1 MLQKILGG
9 ASVLALTAT
18 LFAQT
23 PAPQWSIITTT
34 QIKPEYRTEYE
45 AAQKEITAAYK
56 KAGVPSRIVVQ
67 SILGDLMEYTS
78 IAPLAKYADLDGPS
92 PLVKALGEAG
102 SQRLLKKM
110 GAYTNS
116 IHRVTSLAIPDISI
130 MGSSP
135 DIGDYVVVSVWRLF
149 PGKGADFTAY
159 MKDDYVPAMRKAGL
173 ENFWLSRP
181 IFGGN
186 LEERITV
193 RPLHKLAELDGGPL
207 TIKAL
212 GAEKAQALAMKQAK
226 IVESVSYTVDR
237 IRPDL
242 SLLPA
247 PPPPSK

>member
-67 SILGDLMEYTS
+67 SIMGDLMEYTS
-78 IAPLAKYADLDGPS
+78 IAPLKNYAELDGPS

-102 SQRLLKKM
+102 SQKLLKKIGM
-110 GAYTNS
+110 YMNS
-116 IHRVTSLAIPDISI
+116 IHRVSSLAIPDISI

-135 DIGDYVVVSVWRLF
+135 DIGDYVAVSVWRLF

-181 IFGGN
+181 IYGGN

-226 IVESVSYTVDR
+226 IVESVSYTVHR